1 MVEFQITALVC
12 TSIELIGTL
21 NMYKYQIIHLLAGVI
36 EMKSCEIV
44 IHIPRDTYRIT
55 EQQQKSHKRSLH
67 ASKFYKYSLINVSN
81 NHSISFTMI

>member
-36 EMKSCEIV
+36 EVESCEIV
-44 IHIPRDTYRIT
+44 IHIPPRYIPHNRTTTKI
-55 EQQQKSHKRSLH
+55 
-67 ASKFYKYSLINVSN
+67 INVRCTRANSTN
-81 NHSISFTMI
+81 IH